1 MFEIGD
7 YVLNA
12 TNGICKIKE
21 IVELDMSGD
30 KNPKS
35 YFLLRPIDEENDK
48 VYIPVD
54 NADKRIRKVINKEE
68 AVSIIE
74 MIPEVEELSISNEKE
89 RETKY
94 KTAVRSCD
102 PRQII
107 SLLKC
112 LRRRNEERLANG
124 KKSTAVDE
132 RYLKMAVNNFHAEL
146 AFALG
151 RDKSEMDSIIE
162 EMLAI

>member
-1 MFEIGD
+1 M
-7 YVLNA
+7 VLCL
-12 TNGICKIKE
+12 IW
-21 IVELDMSGD
+21 
-30 KNPKS
+30 
-35 YFLLRPIDEENDK
+35 YNDRVNEK
-48 VYIPVD
+48 
-54 NADKRIRKVINKEE
+54 
-68 AVSIIE
+68 
-74 MIPEVEELSISNEKE
+74 NEKE

-94 KTAVRSCD
+94 KTAVRSCE

-151 RDKSEMDSIIE
+151 RDKSEMNNIIE
-162 EMLAI
+162 EMLAR

>member
-74 MIPEVEELSISNEKE
+74 MIRKWKNYLYLMKRKGRLNIRLQSE
-89 RETKY
+89 
-94 KTAVRSCD
+94 AVS
-102 PRQII
+102 
-107 SLLKC
+107 
-112 LRRRNEERLANG
+112 
-124 KKSTAVDE
+124 
-132 RYLKMAVNNFHAEL
+132 
-146 AFALG
+146 
-151 RDKSEMDSIIE
+151 RDR
-162 EMLAI
+162 

>member
-7 YVLNA
+7 YVVNA
-12 TNGICKIKE
+12 TNGICKINE

-30 KNPKS
+30 KKLKS
-35 YFLLRPIDEENDK
+35 YFLLRPIEEEHDR

-54 NADKRIRKVINKEE
+54 NADKRIRKVITAEE
-68 AVSIIE
+68 AQSVIDR
-74 MIPEVEELSISNEKE
+74 IPQIDELVITSEKE

-94 KTAVRSCD
+94 KEAVRSCEPD
-102 PRQII
+102 TVV

-112 LRRRNEERLANG
+112 LHNRNEERKRAG

-132 RYLKMAVNNFHAEL
+132 RYWKMAENNLHAEL
-146 AFALG
+146 AFVLEK
-151 RDKSEMDSIIE
+151 DKQEMKEIIYK
-162 EMLAI
+162 ML

>member
-54 NADKRIRKVINKEE
+54 NADKRIR
-68 AVSIIE
+68 
-74 MIPEVEELSISNEKE
+74 
-89 RETKY
+89 
-94 KTAVRSCD
+94 RSC
-102 PRQII
+102 
-107 SLLKC
+107 
-112 LRRRNEERLANG
+112 
-124 KKSTAVDE
+124 
-132 RYLKMAVNNFHAEL
+132 FHNRDDSGS
-146 AFALG
+146 G
-151 RDKSEMDSIIE
+151 RTIYI
-162 EMLAI
+162 